1 MVAVRIRVLAGLV
14 LCFLLG
20 FLPVSSYADPVAT
33 DNVEAELVSDYIE
46 IAPGQVF
53 WVALRQ
59 KIRPGWHTYWRNP
72 GDSGEPTRIQWDLPR
87 GFEAGDF
94 HWPAPERIPVGP
106 LMNFG
111 YADEV
116 FLLTQ
121 FTAPQSFSTTGPL
134 IIRAHADW
142 LVCEDIC
149 IPEEA
154 DLVLRLLTTNGPSR
168 RDAIWAPL
176 VDAAHDSLPLPIP
189 WPANVSIAEDRFV
202 LSVEGAGLVE
212 PFKEGRLRD
221 VAFFPFKDG
230 LIKNA
235 AEQVVRYGPAGFSVS
250 TDPGFGIEKNDGALP
265 SDSVEGVLVLHEL
278 ASGQQDARLI
288 SFTLTARTG
297 AVIAGTTSQILTE
310 KTVSSIGD
318 VSLIQALVFALIGGL
333 ILNLM
338 PCVLPILSMKAVSFV
353 GKAQG
358 NARALRRNGLAYTL
372 GVVVSFVVIAG
383 ILLSLRSVGQQLGW
397 GFQLQSPVFVIVMA
411 YVMFLV
417 GLNLSGVY
425 HVNTPLKSLGT
436 AKPTEEG
443 LTGAFATGVLAVVVA
458 TPCTAPFMAT
468 ALGFALV
475 QPTALAL
482 SIFIA
487 LGIGMALPYLA
498 LTFSPALGR
507 ALPRPGAWMERFRQF
522 LAFPMY
528 GTAVWLVWVLT
539 RQAGSY
545 GVAVALAGMVLLA
558 FAAWTF
564 ETTRNAQGGW
574 WYVGRGSAL
583 AAVVIALFLLV
594 LPQTLAQSSNP
605 NPTMSTSGLSAQA
618 YSPERI
624 AALRAEGRP
633 VFVNFTAA
641 WCITCLVN
649 EQVVFKRPSLAEHFE
664 RADVAYLKADW
675 TNRDSRITQA
685 LERYG
690 RSGVPLYLLYP
701 PGEGGEQGAIVLPQI
716 LTEDIILSALDELDL
731 TR

>member
-1 MVAVRIRVLAGLV
+1 
-14 LCFLLG
+14 LLG
-20 FLPVSSYADPVAT
+20 FLPLPLHADPVAT
-33 DNVEAELVSDYIE
+33 DNVEAQLVSEYIE
-46 IAPGQVF
+46 LAPGQTF

-59 KIRPGWHTYWRNP
+59 KIRPGWHTYWLNP
-72 GDSGEPTRIQWDLPR
+72 GDSGLPTTIQWDLPR
-87 GFEAGDF
+87 GFEAGDI

-111 YADEV
+111 YEDEV

-121 FTAPQSFSTTGPL
+121 FTAPQSFSATGPL
-134 IIRAHADW
+134 TVRAHAKW
-142 LVCEDIC
+142 LVCEEIC

-154 DLVLRLLTTNGPSR
+154 DLVLNLLASNGPSR
-168 RDAIWAPL
+168 RDSIWAPL
-176 VDAAHDSLPLPIP
+176 IDAAHASLPLPIP
-189 WPANVSIAEDRFV
+189 WLANVSIAENRFV

-221 VAFFPFKDG
+221 VAFFPVKDG

-235 AEQVVRYGPAGFSVS
+235 AEQVVRYGQAGFSVT
-250 TDPGFGIEKNDGALP
+250 TDPGFDIEKNEGTIP
-265 SDSVEGVLVLHEL
+265 SQSVDGVLVLHEL
-278 ASGQQDARLI
+278 TPGQEDTKLVA
-288 SFTLTARTG
+288 FTLTARSGT
-297 AVIAGTTSQILTE
+297 VIAGTTSQVFGKETA
-310 KTVSSIGD
+310 SSSGG
-318 VSLIQALVFALIGGL
+318 VSLIEALLFALIGGL

-353 GKAQG
+353 GTAQG
-358 NARALRRNGLAYTL
+358 EASVLRRNGLAYTL
-372 GVVVSFVVIAG
+372 GIVVTFVVIAG
-383 ILLSLRSVGQQLGW
+383 ILLSLRSVGEQLGW
-397 GFQLQSPVFVIVMA
+397 GYQLQSPVFVIVMA

-425 HVNTPLKSLGT
+425 HVSTPLKSMGT
-436 AKPTEEG
+436 AQPREEG
-443 LTGAFATGVLAVVVA
+443 LFGAFATGVLAVVVA

-475 QPTALAL
+475 QPAGFALA
-482 SIFIA
+482 IFVA
-487 LGIGMALPYLA
+487 LGIGMALPYLV

-539 RQAGSY
+539 LQAGSY
-545 GVAVALAGMVLLA
+545 AVAAALAGMVLLA

-564 ETTRNAQGGW
+564 ETTRNTQGGW

-583 AAVVIALFLLV
+583 GAVVIALSLLG
-594 LPQTLAQSSNP
+594 LPQTTAQSSNSS
-605 NPTMSTSGLSAQA
+605 STISSSDLSAEA

-649 EQVVFKRPSLAEHFE
+649 EQVVFNRPSLVEHFKQ
-664 RADVAYLKADW
+664 ADVAYLKGDW
-675 TNRDSRITQA
+675 TNRDSRITKA
-685 LERYG
+685 LQRYG

-701 PGEGGEQGAIVLPQI
+701 PGQGGEEGAIVLPQI
-716 LTEDIILSALDELDL
+716 LTQDMILSALDELDL
-731 TR
+731 MR

>member
-1 MVAVRIRVLAGLV
+1 MVAVRIKALASFV
-14 LCFLLG
+14 FCFLLG
-20 FLPVSSYADPVAT
+20 FLPLSSHADPVAT
-33 DNVEAELVSDYIE
+33 DNVEAQLVSDYIE
-46 IAPGQVF
+46 VAPGQVF

-59 KIRPGWHTYWRNP
+59 KIRPGWHTYWKNP

-87 GFEAGDF
+87 GFEAGPI
-94 HWPAPERIPVGP
+94 HWPAPERIPVGF

-111 YADEV
+111 YDDEV

-134 IIRAHADW
+134 TVRAHADW
-142 LVCEDIC
+142 LVCEEIC

-154 DLVLRLLTTNGPSR
+154 DLVLHLLATNGPSR

-176 VDAAHDSLPLPIP
+176 VDAAYASLPSPLP
-189 WPANVSIAEDRFV
+189 WPANVSIAENRFV
-202 LSVEGAGLVE
+202 LSIEGAGLVE

-221 VAFFPFKDG
+221 VAFFPLKDG

-235 AEQVVRYGPAGFSVS
+235 AEQVVRYGQAGFSVS
-250 TDPGFGIEKNDGALP
+250 TDPGYGIEKNGGALP
-265 SDSVEGVLVLHEL
+265 SDRVEGVLVLHEW
-278 ASGQQDARLI
+278 APGQKDAKRVA
-288 SFTLTARTG
+288 FTLTARTG

-310 KTVSSIGD
+310 QTASLIGD
-318 VSLIQALVFALIGGL
+318 VSLIKALVFALIGGL

-338 PCVLPILSMKAVSFV
+338 PCVLPILSIKVVSFV

-358 NARALRRNGLAYTL
+358 KASALRRNGLAYTL

-383 ILLSLRSVGQQLGW
+383 ILLSLRSVGEQLGW
-397 GFQLQSPVFVIVMA
+397 GYQLQSPVFVIVMA

-425 HVNTPLKSLGT
+425 HVNIPLKSMAT

-468 ALGFALV
+468 ALGFALA

-482 SIFIA
+482 GIFIV
-487 LGIGMALPYLA
+487 LGIGMALPYLV

-545 GVAVALAGMVLLA
+545 GVAVALTGMVLLA

-564 ETTRNAQGGW
+564 ETTRSAQGGW

-583 AAVVIALFLLV
+583 AAVVIALALLV
-594 LPQTLAQSSNP
+594 LPQAPAQSSNP
-605 NPTMSTSGLSAQA
+605 SPIISTSGLSAEA

-649 EQVVFKRPSLAEHFE
+649 EQVVFKRRSLAEHFE

-675 TNRDSRITQA
+675 TNRDAQITKA

-716 LTEDIILSALDELDL
+716 LTEDIILSALDELGL
-731 TR
+731 MR